1 MTSDE
6 CILRFKKFLELSR
19 NLDLYW
25 KTVNLE
31 KKAIFSKIAFLNL
44 HVRGTKLANLSVKK
58 PIFKAENGQ
67 NISLVQRK
75 EFHLNLK
82 KPLCFEEIW
91 DFITSENGTLFEE
104 EFDQLYSE
112 ISDIK
117 LKFPIASNKA

>member
-1 MTSDE
+1 MTADE

-44 HVRGTKLANLSVKK
+44 HVRGTELANLSVKK

-67 NISLVQRK
+67 NISLVHRK
-75 EFHLNLK
+75 EFHLNLQES
-82 KPLCFEEIW
+82 LRFQEIW
-91 DFITSENGTLFEE
+91 DFVTSENGALFEE
-104 EFDQLYSE
+104 SLDKLSE
-112 ISDIK
+112 KIPNNK
-117 LKFPIASNKA
+117 LNYLIVLSKA

>member
-1 MTSDE
+1 MTADE

-75 EFHLNLK
+75 ELDLNLQES
-82 KPLCFEEIW
+82 LYFEDIW
-91 DFITSENGTLFEE
+91 YFVISENGAVFEE
-104 EFDQLYSE
+104 SFDKLPH
-112 ISDIK
+112 ILAKIK
-117 LKFPIASNKA
+117 LNYPIVFHKA